1 MVSSCPDPERVKTMQ
16 SLCGIL
22 RKCEET
28 LTGLHIW
35 PKTRFWG
42 YFIHANDLSP
52 NNFPVLFPVKSSHLC
67 QRRMHMHW
75 GWNPR
80 TFPCLRSAVRCIFAH
95 FHITAGFVCA
105 LCIISTLWTL
115 FAAGLDVH
123 TITVQ
128 EDGNKSRVSKRHF
141 GATIRGPFYGFFC
154 VCDYDACM
162 SHQHGTF
169 IASLH

>member
-1 MVSSCPDPERVKTMQ
+1 MKTMQ

-35 PKTRFWG
+35 PTTRFWG

-115 FAAGLDVH
+115 FAAGFDVH
-123 TITVQ
+123 TVCLLCRKTATSP
-128 EDGNKSRVSKRHF
+128 GSRSGTLELPSGVHF
-141 GATIRGPFYGFFC
+141 MGFF
-154 VCDYDACM
+154 ACAIM
-162 SHQHGTF
+162 MHACRISM
-169 IASLH
+169 APL